1 MSRLFDAVSSA
12 RALAPRQPGP
22 SAIANSP
29 VELPLL
35 RLWQA
40 VEARLG
46 ERAPRIIQ
54 IAACVEGE
62 ADSSVAMGL
71 ARLAGRSGGRGV
83 LLLDGVRT
91 SASGDGEV
99 AFGPLPGRSGDA
111 RQLRP
116 DLLRRLWSTLGE
128 QADLIVLDSPPVLG
142 SPLTLALA
150 PTVDG
155 VVLLVEAERTR
166 DAVAMAARD
175 ALIAAGAEV
184 LGVVLHGR
192 RLHVPK
198 AVYDRL

>member
-22 SAIANSP
+22 SAVATCAA
-29 VELPLL
+29 ELPLL

-46 ERAPRIIQ
+46 DRMPKVIQ
-54 IAACVEGE
+54 IAPCAEGE
-62 ADSSVAMGL
+62 ADPAVAMGL
-71 ARLAGRSGGRGV
+71 ARLAGRSSGRHV
-83 LLLDGVRT
+83 VLLDGVRRR
-91 SASGDGEV
+91 ASGDAEV

-116 DLLRRLWSTLGE
+116 DLLRQLWQRLGE

-142 SPLTLALA
+142 SSLALSLA

-166 DAVAMAARD
+166 TAVAAAARD
-175 ALIAAGAEV
+175 ALQAAGAEV
-184 LGVVLHGR
+184 IGVVLNHR
-192 RLHVPK
+192 RFHVPK
-198 AVYDRL
+198 AIYDRL

>member
-12 RALAPRQPGP
+12 RALVPRQPGL
-22 SAIANSP
+22 SAVAHAP
-29 VELPLL
+29 DELPLL

-46 ERAPRIIQ
+46 ERVPKVIQ

-71 ARLAGRSGGRGV
+71 VRLAGRAGGRGV
-83 LLLDGVRT
+83 LLLDAVRT
-91 SASGDGEV
+91 RAAGDREV

-116 DLLRRLWSTLGE
+116 DLLRKLWSTLGG

-142 SPLTLALA
+142 SALTLALA

-166 DAVAMAARD
+166 DAVAIAARD
-175 ALIAAGAEV
+175 ALTAAGAEV
-184 LGVVLHGR
+184 IGVVLNR
-192 RLHVPK
+192 RRFHVPK